1 MPNSF
6 NPYPHSHVKRLDA
19 KGLIKPTRKHII
31 EVEVKCVMWNKQI
44 DGLATNHI
52 PTPLPEQKQMRALDV
67 KEMESFSK
75 ISLKDVLWW
84 MSIKDAYNHGAPV
97 TTKLSKKRCIFFVRK
112 GKLFHIA

>member
-1 MPNSF
+1 M
-6 NPYPHSHVKRLDA
+6 KRLDA

-31 EVEVKCVMWNKQI
+31 EVKVKCAMRNKQI

-52 PTPLPEQKQMRALDV
+52 PTPLPEQEQMRALDA
-67 KEMESFSK
+67 KEMESSPK

-84 MSIKDAYNHGAPV
+84 MSIKDAYNHGASV
-97 TTKLSKKRCIFFVRK
+97 KTKLSKEGCIFLVRK